1 MNDDHNPDLWL
12 LAGDYLDGALDAA
25 ERARV
30 ESDPALMTAVGELRA
45 LHGELRAVA
54 PASAGVRQAAI
65 SAALS
70 EFDSLHARREERVV
84 RPIESAP
91 RRRSSRYSPER
102 WLSAVAA
109 AVVLLGGLGLVVAS
123 GLTGG
128 DDDDDAAE
136 DIALDAATGAD
147 QAFEQA
153 AADTDVVLGADAGS
167 ARSATTA
174 AEADSAEETAT
185 AADGGSEPMSAT
197 GLPPLADAPAPTA
210 APAATGPATSSY
222 TFVPEQPIDGV
233 EQLAAAADQL
243 LVREQ
248 AGELV
253 NTPETCCGGTDGEH
267 PLRVLSE
274 GLYRAPDA
282 IEREIFV
289 AVDEADGMALA
300 LDRSS
305 CETVAEAPLP

>member
-30 ESDPALMTAVGELRA
+30 ESDPALMTAVDELRA
-45 LHGELRAVA
+45 LQRDLRAVA

-70 EFDSLHARREERVV
+70 EFDSLRARHGERVV
-84 RPIESAP
+84 RPIESA
-91 RRRSSRYSPER
+91 RRMRSRRYSPER

-109 AVVLLGGLGLVVAS
+109 AVVLLAGLGLVVAS

-128 DDDDDAAE
+128 GDDDDAAE

-147 QAFEQA
+147 EALEQA
-153 AADTDVVLGADAGS
+153 AADTDLVAAADAGS
-167 ARSATTA
+167 TRSAPTA
-174 AEADSAEETAT
+174 AEDDSAEDTAT
-185 AADGGSEPMSAT
+185 AADGGSDQIAAT

-210 APAATGPATSSY
+210 APAATVPATSSY
-222 TFVPEQPIDGV
+222 TFIPEQPIDGV
-233 EQLAAAADQL
+233 DQLAAAADQL
-243 LVREQ
+243 LGREQ

-253 NTPETCCGGTDGEH
+253 NTPETSCGGADGEH
-267 PLRVLSE
+267 PLKVLSE
-274 GLYRAPDA
+274 GLYRTPDA

-289 AVDEADGMALA
+289 AVDEADGTALA